1 MFETTNQ
8 TRSLAF
14 MWRYPKSGTPFFIHF
29 LFGCSMKYTIRSK
42 AYVYQWIDMDW
53 FKGKSTGN
61 HGFYNRNIGFPVV
74 CPVNQS
80 NDKS

>member
-1 MFETTNQ
+1 
-8 TRSLAF
+8 
-14 MWRYPKSGTPFFIHF
+14 
-29 LFGCSMKYTIRSK
+29 MKYTIRSK